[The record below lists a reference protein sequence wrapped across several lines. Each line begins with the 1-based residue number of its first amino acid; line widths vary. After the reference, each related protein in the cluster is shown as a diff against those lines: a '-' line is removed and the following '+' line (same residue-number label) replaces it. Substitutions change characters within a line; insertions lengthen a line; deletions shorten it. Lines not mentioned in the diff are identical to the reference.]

1 MKNND
6 IVSTG
11 LENIGALGSSI
22 SLDDFGMGY
31 SSLSR
36 LQALPINT
44 LKIDKLFVANIH
56 NNLEKVI
63 IIDTIIKLA
72 HELGMNV
79 IAEGIET
86 ESQLNYL
93 VSKNCTLGQG
103 FLLNKPLP
111 ADVFEALAY

>member
-1 MKNND
+1 M
-6 IVSTG
+6 
-11 LENIGALGSSI
+11 
-22 SLDDFGMGY
+22 
-31 SSLSR
+31 
-36 LQALPINT
+36 
-44 LKIDKLFVANIH
+44 ANIH